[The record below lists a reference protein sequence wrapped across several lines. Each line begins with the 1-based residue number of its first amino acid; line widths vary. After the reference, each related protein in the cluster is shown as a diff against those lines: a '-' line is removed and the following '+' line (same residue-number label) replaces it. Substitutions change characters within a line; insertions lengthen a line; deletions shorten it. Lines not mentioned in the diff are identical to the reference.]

1 MAVTATDTAERHHT
15 PAAHAAPAPPAVAGA
30 ARRALRRLFGDLY
43 AALQALFVQRPLAAR
58 RRRTAVQRRLLL
70 GLELVAK
77 LEEQVVYPALAE
89 AEPGW
94 AGDIEQ
100 AQQELELL
108 RDLSLLTGRTTAA
121 NRDVSMAVLEGM
133 TSLHVT
139 RLDGLLARPGADN
152 APWDAMER
160 EVRGLLGRWHAEVRR
175 DGDIEDEDRDPV
187 GLPPRGAHPPAQN
200 ALKDDEHP

>member
-1 MAVTATDTAERHHT
+1 MAVTATEAATRHEPQTA
-15 PAAHAAPAPPAVAGA
+15 AAP
-30 ARRALRRLFGDLY
+30 RRALRRLFGDLY
-43 AALQALFVQRPLAAR
+43 AALQALFAQRPLAAR
-58 RRRTAVQRRLLL
+58 RRRTVVQRRLLL

-94 AGDIEQ
+94 AADLDQ

-133 TSLHVT
+133 ATLHFT
-139 RLDGLLARPGADN
+139 RVDGLLGRAGAEV
-152 APWDAMER
+152 APWSAMER
-160 EVRGLLGRWHAEVRR
+160 EVRGLLGRWQAEVRR
-175 DGDIEDEDRDPV
+175 DGEIEDEDRDPV
-187 GLPPRGAHPPAQN
+187 GLPPRGSATPEDTPTPEDTAR
-200 ALKDDEHP
+200 